1 MTLPGSC
8 AEAGG
13 AGRAKCFKKAGCPA
27 LGSMLGRQGM
37 GCQCPGE
44 TLSPRLAGKDAQSWQ
59 PNPACLH
66 AASVL
71 LSALDITP
79 SLCFPGRRRPCTPG
93 LAARSPSAGPSL
105 GKRVLGPGLRRR
117 GQPSWQ
123 GAPGASAPRSSPA
136 CLPRR
141 RGRAQPPRLQPRTD
155 GPVPCRL
162 CQAASLAAGTASAGV
177 GGAVPALGR
186 CPWRCL
192 GQRLEGTLLA
202 RSPRWHRRWLR
213 RGCGAFGHPLG
224 QRPCCRR
231 CWLLA
236 AGSGAGAAR
245 LPRAVAPRARA
256 SAQGWGAQCH
266 PLAQAAAQGW
276 GAWCHPPGMGS
287 GAGLGC
293 MVSPPGTGSGA
304 GLGCMVSPPG
314 MGSGAGLGST
324 VSPPG
329 TGSGAGL
336 GCTVPSP
343 RGVCV
348 CTGVCECVCVH
359 GWACATRVHLRPSMS
374 ACVGVC
380 AWGRVPVGTPGVCAC
395 GYPVGVQ
402 PGDACECACERCRVC
417 PASGRV

>member
-1 MTLPGSC
+1 
-8 AEAGG
+8 
-13 AGRAKCFKKAGCPA
+13 
-27 LGSMLGRQGM
+27 M

-59 PNPACLH
+59 TNPACLH
-66 AASVL
+66 AASML

-123 GAPGASAPRSSPA
+123 GVPSASAPCSSPA

-141 RGRAQPPRLQPRTD
+141 RGRAQPPRLQPHTD

-186 CPWRCL
+186 CPWRRL

-213 RGCGAFGHPLG
+213 RGCGAFGHPPG

-236 AGSGAGAAR
+236 AGSGAGAAS

-256 SAQGWGAQCH
+256 AAQGWGAQCH
-266 PLAQAAAQGW
+266 PLARAAAQDWGARCHPPAWAAVQDWGARCHPPARAAAQGW

-287 GAGLGC
+287 
-293 MVSPPGTGSGA
+293 
-304 GLGCMVSPPG
+304 
-314 MGSGAGLGST
+314 ST
-324 VSPPG
+324 
-329 TGSGAGL
+329 GL

-348 CTGVCECVCVH
+348 CAQVCVSVCVH
-359 GWACATRVHLRPSMS
+359 GWACATRVHLRPSTS